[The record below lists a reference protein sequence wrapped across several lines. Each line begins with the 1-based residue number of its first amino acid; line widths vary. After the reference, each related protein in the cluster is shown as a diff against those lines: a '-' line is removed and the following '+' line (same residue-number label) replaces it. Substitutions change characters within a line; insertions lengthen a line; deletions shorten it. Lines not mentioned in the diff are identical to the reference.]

1 MVVCAWP
8 RNIVR
13 MDGGNPDVRTCSNCH
28 VKKELDKFVGKTLT
42 CQRCLERKRQY
53 RANNPEKVKQ
63 WNHRYKEENEEQIN
77 AKRKEYNEI
86 EIDCEFANV
95 RSRNVGRRNILKR
108 RSIRTMKG
116 LIDCKKIS

>member
-1 MVVCAWP
+1 M
-8 RNIVR
+8 
-13 MDGGNPDVRTCSNCH
+13 
-28 VKKELDKFVGKTLT
+28 
-42 CQRCLERKRQY
+42 
-53 RANNPEKVKQ
+53 KQ